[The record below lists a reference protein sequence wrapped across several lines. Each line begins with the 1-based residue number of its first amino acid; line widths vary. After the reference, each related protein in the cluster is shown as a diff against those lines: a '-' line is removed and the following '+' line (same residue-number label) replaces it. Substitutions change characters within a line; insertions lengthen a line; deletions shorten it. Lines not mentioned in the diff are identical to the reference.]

1 MYRRPVAWPADL
13 LVAAQYGDSP
23 TRQRVSCSNVPWL
36 IAYLVGYGA
45 ATIPDLRT
53 RYTVE
58 DAYNLLEIIQ
68 VTEYNRH
75 GNSN

>member
-1 MYRRPVAWPADL
+1 M
-13 LVAAQYGDSP
+13 QFGDAP
-23 TRQRVSCSNVPWL
+23 QRVNYANVPWL
-36 IAYLVGYGA
+36 VGYLVGHGA
-45 ATIPDLRT
+45 ADLPDLRT
-53 RYTVE
+53 RYTIE